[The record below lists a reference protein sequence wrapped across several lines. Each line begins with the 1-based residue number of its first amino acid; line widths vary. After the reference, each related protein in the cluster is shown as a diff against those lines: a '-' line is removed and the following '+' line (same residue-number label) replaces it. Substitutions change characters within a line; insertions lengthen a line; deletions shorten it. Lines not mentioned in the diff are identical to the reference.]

1 MRHELS
7 PVPAQAPPVEH
18 TRHVLQRL
26 RTLMEREG
34 LDAMIACGA
43 QNHFYVTG
51 LASPMTYHAQ
61 PTGCCFAVV
70 FRDDALGRSVIDS
83 EFMIGSY
90 DDGLGDMDLVPYPTW
105 IFIDNPF
112 NLPEFTLSQEKTAEA
127 SVTIAV
133 NALVAVLKDKG
144 VNPGN
149 VGIDFDLV
157 SAEAWEALTTGLG
170 KNQLQNRTQLFYE
183 ARSIKS
189 EWEIAN
195 IKTAYAITVDAVR
208 EACGLIR
215 EGVTAWQLDRRF
227 RAAVAADPRSTDVRF
242 TNIAV
247 GKDWPPVHW
256 QHRKVPASDG
266 DVVKFDLGAEVNG
279 YGADIARTYVVGQPR
294 RELTRVHAALLSGH
308 RKLVEGAAPGR
319 PTADLFDEVVAHVR
333 AAGIPHYSR
342 GHLGH
347 STGLQIEEAPHVT
360 NGHTGTVFQPGM
372 VFSLETPYYGYGVGG
387 VNIEDMIVVN
397 DGGCDVLGDLPKE
410 LDAMPEH
417 TQPA

>member
-1 MRHELS
+1 
-7 PVPAQAPPVEH
+7 
-18 TRHVLQRL
+18 
-26 RTLMEREG
+26 
-34 LDAMIACGA
+34 
-43 QNHFYVTG
+43 
-51 LASPMTYHAQ
+51 
-61 PTGCCFAVV
+61 VV
-70 FRDDALGRSVIDS
+70 
-83 EFMIGSY
+83 
-90 DDGLGDMDLVPYPTW
+90 
-105 IFIDNPF
+105 
-112 NLPEFTLSQEKTAEA
+112 
-127 SVTIAV
+127 
-133 NALVAVLKDKG
+133 VLKDKG

-294 RELTRVHAALLSGH
+294 RELTRVHTALLSGH